1 MPIDINRLWEKA
13 VKENKISLYK
23 ECYSEIEKSKA
34 SYLTFFYKEFIEVML
49 NIATNTKLFKIKQDK
64 DLRSFEEE
72 KNTLY
77 EENNDSL
84 FLQYVDKYFEV
95 FQKTTDNGLFQS
107 KGPKTILED
116 FVEKQDNIIF
126 KLRKNIQKLEN
137 IKNVLL
143 VYFEKGKA
151 KKEYIDF
158 RIDKV
163 DNLINTIHKQI
174 IDYNK
179 TFVYDLTYICKNAIK
194 ITELDYEKNKENQEL
209 SKKVVFDYVSSLFLS
224 EEILYDKF
232 EKLWKDKEAFDYDF
246 KIRLLEQIIVVM
258 TRLSSKLYYKNED
271 GKMERYIF
279 SFPETELG
287 RDVISKYKIVSL
299 ELKKLI
305 SEQ

>member
-23 ECYSEIEKSKA
+23 ECYSEIEKSKS

-49 NIATNTKLFKIKQDK
+49 SIATNTKLFKIKQDK

-116 FVEKQDNIIF
+116 FVEKQDDIIF

-246 KIRLLEQIIVVM
+246 KLRLLEQIIVVM